1 MGMLEKAVAGGSKD
15 PFARYALALEYIGA
29 GRLDD
34 GVRTFGE
41 LRALDATYVPMYLMC
56 GTALAKAGRIEEAR
70 VWLQDG
76 VVASRAKGDSHAL
89 GEIEAALAGL
99 GAG

>member
-1 MGMLEKAVAGGSKD
+1 MAMLEKAVAGGSTD
-15 PFARYALALEYIGA
+15 PFARNALALEYIGA

-34 GVRTFGE
+34 GVLTFRD

-56 GTALAKAGRIEEAR
+56 GTALAKAGRVEEAR

-76 VVASRAKGDSHAL
+76 VVAARSKGDSHAL
-89 GEIEAALAGL
+89 GVIEAALSGL